1 MTFLR
6 TKLRIFSGTGLVV
19 PGALILLLCLLAVL
33 AGCGKFFV
41 DNNGS
46 SGGNGSTGIPKFA
59 YTADFNGGAAGTV
72 SAYGVNS
79 TSGVL
84 TGVSGGPF
92 AAGNGPLALASDSA
106 GKFVFVA
113 NQGGS
118 ISAFQVNRNSGALA
132 AVAGSPFAGGTTP
145 AGITVSSNGTLVY
158 AANRG
163 SGDVSGWS
171 VNTSSGV
178 LTSVGTA
185 VATSGVPGT
194 LVIDS
199 TARFLY
205 VTMGSAGTQVFQIGS
220 DGRLTSLRTVPP
232 SPCAGAAGVATD
244 GNSRF
249 VFVADGTSAVCT
261 YAINPS
267 NGDLLL
273 ITTAAVTAGTSP
285 VFAAVSPDNAHLY
298 VTNLGS
304 KNVSVYTINADGS
317 LSPVSGSPF
326 SAGNSP
332 SSVSVDP
339 SGKFAYVTNFGD
351 GTISTYTIGSN
362 GALTSAGV
370 TAAGVGPNEIVITQ

>member
-1 MTFLR
+1 MHHFLEMVLGDMGVNFR
-6 TKLRIFSGTGLVV
+6 GRDIGMPQKRLHRAQIRAALHKMRGEGMAQHMRRDLGRIQPRPCGKILQQLVK
-19 PGALILLLCLLAVL
+19 PL
-33 AGCGKFFV
+33 AGEKSVRATRAEQITFRM
-41 DNNGS
+41 
-46 SGGNGSTGIPKFA
+46 
-59 YTADFNGGAAGTV
+59 GAPRRLGQEFGT
-72 SAYGVNS
+72 
-79 TSGVL
+79 
-84 TGVSGGPF
+84 
-92 AAGNGPLALASDSA
+92 D
-106 GKFVFVA
+106 
-113 NQGGS
+113 
-118 ISAFQVNRNSGALA
+118 I
-132 AVAGSPFAGGTTP
+132 
-145 AGITVSSNGTLVY
+145 
-158 AANRG
+158 
-163 SGDVSGWS
+163 
-171 VNTSSGV
+171 
-178 LTSVGTA
+178 
-185 VATSGVPGT
+185 
-194 LVIDS
+194 
-199 TARFLY
+199 
-205 VTMGSAGTQVFQIGS
+205 QIGS